1 VVDVQLRKQVSEAW
15 EPAVVFAGV
24 PEAPSEPCGKADP
37 VGGGRR
43 PGLCGLRRV
52 VSASVG
58 ASAVLFE
65 DV

>member
-1 VVDVQLRKQVSEAW
+1 VVDVQLRKPVSEAW
-15 EPAVVFAGV
+15 EPSLVFAGV
-24 PEAPSEPCGKADP
+24 PEAAQEEGGKADP
-37 VGGGRR
+37 VGGGRH

-52 VSASVG
+52 VSAEVV